1 MNKKMRI
8 IIENNKMIIMNFMQI
23 IKIENNTLLI
33 DNLFISGN
41 HLQISEIIEG
51 SIKIYGKIT
60 KIEFNK

>member
-1 MNKKMRI
+1 MRI

-23 IKIENNTLLI
+23 IKIANNSLII

-41 HLQISEIIEG
+41 QLQISEIIEG
-51 SIKIYGKIT
+51 CIKIYGEIT